1 MNIGSHA
8 AILAMSRCGLGY
20 KNSARLFAGPTGVR
34 KFTMGAFVRRLLI
47 AAGALAWAGSALAQ
61 DAPRRPRIKPVPAA
75 MQSDRWSGAYAG
87 FVVGA
92 GIGHSSLNNF
102 IDCSFAGFLC
112 DPTHYPENG
121 ALLSATA
128 SGSKTDAAFTGGIVA
143 GTNWRLDR
151 AIYGIEADVSYL
163 HLRLTRGGNASSL
176 NPGLNN
182 GGAPPVPVVATVAT
196 TANMDWLATF
206 RARAGYLVMP
216 DLLVFATGG
225 LALTNQSASYSYVDN
240 WIFNGGAAGSS
251 TTSQLNAGYAAGA
264 GLDWIVSGNWTLRA
278 EYLRVGFG
286 SLPTSGSIYVLQAPP
301 ARSPYT
307 SAADLTANLFR
318 SGLTYKF

>member
-1 MNIGSHA
+1 MGTSFRKLLVA
-8 AILAMSRCGLGY
+8 A
-20 KNSARLFAGPTGVR
+20 
-34 KFTMGAFVRRLLI
+34 GAFVC
-47 AAGALAWAGSALAQ
+47 AAGPAFAQ
-61 DAPRRPRIKPVPAA
+61 GQPRVVRVQPAPAI
-75 MQSDRWSGAYAG
+75 QSDPWSGSYIG
-87 FVVGA
+87 FVAGA
-92 GIGHSSLNNF
+92 AVGHSSLNNA

-128 SGSKTDAAFTGGIVA
+128 SGSKTDAAFTGGVV
-143 GTNWRLDR
+143 GGYNWRLDR

-182 GGAPPVPVVATVAT
+182 GGAPPVPVVATVGT
-196 TANMDWLATF
+196 TAGMDWLATF
-206 RARAGYLVMP
+206 RGRAGYLVRP

-251 TTSQLNAGYAAGA
+251 KTSQLAAGYAAGA
-264 GLDWIVSGNWTLRA
+264 GIDWIVSGNWTLRA
-278 EYLRVGFG
+278 EYLHFGFG
-286 SLPTSGSIYVLQAPP
+286 TQRTSGFIYVLQAP
-301 ARSPYT
+301 AAKSPYSS
-307 SAADLTANLFR
+307 SANLSADLVRT
-318 SGLTYKF
+318 GLTYKF

>member
-1 MNIGSHA
+1 MGTSFRKLLA
-8 AILAMSRCGLGY
+8 AAC
-20 KNSARLFAGPTGVR
+20 
-34 KFTMGAFVRRLLI
+34 AFVC
-47 AAGALAWAGSALAQ
+47 AAAPVFAQ
-61 DAPRRPRIKPVPAA
+61 DRPRVARVPPAVVV
-75 MQSDRWSGAYAG
+75 QSDPWSGAYAG
-87 FVVGA
+87 LVVGA
-92 GIGHSSLNNF
+92 GIGHSSLNNA

-128 SGSKTDAAFTGGIVA
+128 SGSKTDAAFTGGIV
-143 GTNWRLDR
+143 GGYNWRLDR

-182 GGAPPVPVVATVAT
+182 GGAPPVPVVATVGT
-196 TANMDWLATF
+196 TAGMDWLATF
-206 RARAGYLVMP
+206 RGRAGYLVRP

-251 TTSQLNAGYAAGA
+251 RTSQLAAGYAAGA
-264 GLDWIVSGNWTLRA
+264 GIDWIVSGNWTLRA
-278 EYLRVGFG
+278 EYLHAGFG
-286 SLPTSGSIYVLQAPP
+286 TQRTSGFIYVLQAPP
-301 ARSPYT
+301 ARSPYSS
-307 SAADLTANLFR
+307 SANLSADLIRT
-318 SGLTYKF
+318 GLTYKF